1 MVARA
6 GANLRHIAPTHPA
19 ARRCGSLTLPHR
31 RSAPRKPAGRQK
43 RHRRTS
49 PPQRRRT
56 NAAEIGVGV
65 AERIGGYAPPRPAP
79 LAAAGVRGERKA
91 RANAG
96 GDTREAAYTLDL
108 RLVEQPKRE
117 YLGGLQKCSKNAV
130 VHFLAFLDSIC
141 NSLSERSAPPG
152 TRTRNQLI
160 KSQLLY
166 H

>member
-1 MVARA
+1 MVARV

-31 RSAPRKPAGRQK
+31 RSAPRKPASRQK
-43 RHRRTS
+43 RQRRTS

-56 NAAEIGVGV
+56 NAAGIGVGV

-96 GDTREAAYTLDL
+96 GIREKPLAHSLYGWLSSRKGSIWVAF
-108 RLVEQPKRE
+108 K
-117 YLGGLQKCSKNAV
+117 SAV
-130 VHFLAFLDSIC
+130 KM
-141 NSLSERSAPPG
+141 
-152 TRTRNQLI
+152 Q
-160 KSQLLY
+160 
-166 H
+166 